1 VAEPQPHPDAS
12 TALALGVAGLLGG
25 FLLCLP
31 FVLSPFAWI
40 TGRRVLHEIDASAGR
55 YSGREQAGAG
65 YLCGVIGSVL
75 LAAIMAVLVGFV
87 VVVVLGLALSDNP
100 FPDPEL

>member
-1 VAEPQPHPDAS
+1 MAEPEPHPDAS

-31 FVLSPFAWI
+31 FFLSPFAWL
-40 TGRRVLHEIDASAGR
+40 TGRRVVREIDASGGR
-55 YSGREQAGAG
+55 YGGREQARAG

-75 LAAIMAVLVGFV
+75 LAAITAVLVGFV
-87 VVVVLGLALSDNP
+87 LVVVLGLALSDDP
-100 FPDPEL
+100 FPDPTF